1 MIQSEMENEVQ
12 KLLGKQFLI
21 TAYIQPRLQI
31 VNFIKDGYDS
41 NIPVLMNNRFLHF
54 TAHNYYRSII
64 VDLAALFTDK
74 TTTHKNNFYRLTKDE
89 AAILSLKPGTI
100 VNIKNWLLEV
110 KDEISIIR
118 ALRDKEIAHFD
129 FDEKESISLNFD
141 NRHIINT
148 LFNLAEKIIAYS
160 GKSFINEKFSIT
172 YDFERE
178 SQYIRSLKGLITKN

>member
-1 MIQSEMENEVQ
+1 MENEIQ
-12 KLLGKQFLI
+12 RLLGKQFLI
-21 TAYIQPRLQI
+21 TAYIEPRLQI
-31 VNFIKDGYDS
+31 VNFIKDGYD
-41 NIPVLMNNRFLHF
+41 NNVPVLMNNRFLHF

-74 TTTHKNNFYRLTKDE
+74 TTTHKNNFYRLTKDD
-89 AAILSLKPGTI
+89 AAILSLKPNAI

-110 KDEISIIR
+110 KDETSLIR
-118 ALRDKEIAHFD
+118 TLRDKEIAHFD

-160 GKSFINEKFSIT
+160 GKSFMNENLSIA
-172 YDFERE
+172 YEFERE